1 MDVRELNSCALSLQH
16 FDWSSGVDL
25 ANGRPVRV
33 PANDANQDVA
43 TRNIYPSWIGA
54 WDQQPAAFS
63 PWTGLSYPPT
73 TNRCTPRLGAVGAL
87 TDVVAP

>member
-33 PANDANQDVA
+33 PASETNQDVD
-43 TRNIYPSWIGA
+43 TRNICPSSSGA
-54 WDQQPAAFS
+54 WDQQPAALS
-63 PWTGLSYPPT
+63 PRTGLSYTPT
-73 TNRCTPRLGAVGAL
+73 TSRCTPCLGAL